1 MITDRYD
8 SSNDMNPTIE
18 LSNHPEVS
26 YIYEPKFTKFEKSL
40 INLIENNIRYEKLF
54 GRLDINGTGKWEDID
69 LTCDRR
75 TYKKKDNGKDGIK
88 VRYILH
94 LHDRYGRYVDALKF
108 LSDHW
113 IPNVSELLIAKLSC
127 PSSELDVSEMTK
139 YVIKIPVS
147 EDVERRFD
155 SLQLTSE
162 DRGKFNETVVHFIS
176 GIISRISGAHN
187 PTNEVLVWVGDHAE
201 WKHVNVDVKNLM
213 TEELVRRLDAL
224 NLSPEDRKK
233 FDRTVSH
240 FISDIISKM
249 EYDKKERLSSIKH
262 AIIDSDNPPETGFKY
277 C

>member
-1 MITDRYD
+1 MISDRYD
-8 SSNDMNPTIE
+8 SSNDMNPAIDV
-18 LSNHPEVS
+18 SNHPEVP
-26 YIYEPKFTKFEKSL
+26 YIYEPKFTKFEKSF
-40 INLIENNIRYEKLF
+40 INLVESNIRYGKLF

-75 TYKKKDNGKDGIK
+75 TYKKKDSGGDGIK

-94 LHDRYGRYVDALKF
+94 LYDRYGRYVDALKF

-113 IPNVSELLIAKLSC
+113 IPNVSEFLIAKLSC
-127 PSSELDVSEMTK
+127 PSSKLDVSEMTQ
-139 YVIKIPVS
+139 YAIKISVS
-147 EDVERRFD
+147 KDVERRFD
-155 SLQLTSE
+155 SLHLTSE

-176 GIISRISGAHN
+176 GLISRISGAHN

-213 TEELVRRLDAL
+213 TEEIIRRLNAL
-224 NLSPEDRKK
+224 NLSSEDREK

-249 EYDKKERLSSIKH
+249 EYDKKAKLSSINH
-262 AIIDSDNPPETGFKY
+262 AIIRSDDYPEIDGY
-277 C
+277 